1 MLLVLAALAL
11 DDDDDDDLDPDI
23 LQLAVFCE
31 LLMNIM
37 ELGIIEGLMNES
49 ERDVRKY
56 FAPKSDE
63 NSSREANCLVLKMF
77 LGIVKRCD
85 TRHNTFSDFERV
97 VLE

>member
-1 MLLVLAALAL
+1 MVLAALAL

-37 ELGIIEGLMNES
+37 ELGRIEGLMNES

-85 TRHNTFSDFERV
+85 TRPSPILRELYLSRC
-97 VLE
+97 